1 MNARLMVLNC
11 LFASVSHDAP
21 SKNRYSVAYAT
32 QKSWLLNATV
42 EENITFGSSFNKQR

>member
-1 MNARLMVLNC
+1 MMHL
-11 LFASVSHDAP
+11 

-42 EENITFGSSFNKQR
+42 EENITFGSPFSKQR

>member
-1 MNARLMVLNC
+1 MNTRLTIETYL
-11 LFASVSHDAP
+11 LASVSHDAS

-42 EENITFGSSFNKQR
+42 EENITFGSPFSKQR